1 MPKKTKKQK
10 IASERRKIHFFQKTQ
25 AQPISISSPTIEK
38 KEEIIS
44 TPVIRE
50 PQKETGTISSKLFKK
65 DLTKSLFIS
74 GAILFI
80 VFGIY
85 LQQQFGILQ
94 INSLIK

>member
-10 IASERRKIHFFQKTQ
+10 IASQKRKLQVLEKPQ
-25 AQPISISSPTIEK
+25 AQPISVSSPLNEK
-38 KEEIIS
+38 TEEKIS
-44 TPVIRE
+44 TPRVRE
-50 PQKETGTISSKLFKK
+50 PQMEMNTLTSRIFKK

-85 LQQQFGILQ
+85 LQQQFGILPVS
-94 INSLIK
+94 NLIK

>member
-1 MPKKTKKQK
+1 MFSQK
-10 IASERRKIHFFQKTQ
+10 IQ
-25 AQPISISSPTIEK
+25 AQPVSVSQPSFEK

-44 TPVIRE
+44 TPLIRE
-50 PQKETGTISSKLFKK
+50 PKIETDTITSKLFKK

-85 LQQQFGILQ
+85 LQQQFGILP